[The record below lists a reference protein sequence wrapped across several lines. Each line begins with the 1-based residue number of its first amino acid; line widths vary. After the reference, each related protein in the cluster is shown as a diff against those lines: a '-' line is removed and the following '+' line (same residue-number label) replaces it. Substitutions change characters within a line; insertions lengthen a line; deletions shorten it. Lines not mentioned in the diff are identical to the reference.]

1 MFLILSVLWFI
12 RTTKHILFWLYLW
25 QLKEYH
31 FGRFFAHFKT
41 QKGQKLVL
49 NSLQNFKI
57 LLAILFLLDSIV
69 FVWVL
74 FLVYFIESFLFF
86 KAIVDK
92 KAKKPKL
99 TKKTVLLLS
108 ISFLIVVL
116 FSLALYTY
124 SEEIIQLSLYLLVF
138 DVLAPLIVTIVV
150 FSFQPLSIFVRNN
163 TIRRAKKKIRTFK
176 LITGGPIV
184 VGIRGSYGKTS
195 TKEFLSTILSYKF
208 NVLKTKE
215 HQNSEIGISKC
226 ILNNLNKDHQVF
238 VVEMGSYNKGGI
250 KLLSNIVKPK
260 IGIVTGVNEQHLAL
274 FGSLDNLLSAEGG
287 RELAEALPNDGLL
300 VLNGDNKY
308 CLDLYKKTDIKK
320 KIYTLLKDKIDS
332 DIWADEITIKK
343 DYVSFV
349 ALTKEKEIAPFNI
362 DVLGKQNIQNILAAV
377 LVARHL
383 GMSFDEIIKASK
395 NIKQEQSGVSL
406 KSGKHGVNI
415 IDSSYSSNPNG
426 VIADLEYLS
435 IFPKKKVIIMPC
447 LIELGSKSSEIHKK
461 IGKKIGQVCNLAII
475 TTREEFWAIKEGAV
489 ESGMEEKNII
499 FCEKPGEI
507 STRISI
513 FCTKGDT
520 VLLEGRVPEKLISN
534 LLYK

>member
-150 FSFQPLSIFVRNN
+150 FSFQPLSIFVRN
-163 TIRRAKKKIRTFK
+163 
-176 LITGGPIV
+176 
-184 VGIRGSYGKTS
+184 
-195 TKEFLSTILSYKF
+195 
-208 NVLKTKE
+208 
-215 HQNSEIGISKC
+215 
-226 ILNNLNKDHQVF
+226 
-238 VVEMGSYNKGGI
+238 
-250 KLLSNIVKPK
+250 
-260 IGIVTGVNEQHLAL
+260 
-274 FGSLDNLLSAEGG
+274 
-287 RELAEALPNDGLL
+287 
-300 VLNGDNKY
+300 
-308 CLDLYKKTDIKK
+308 
-320 KIYTLLKDKIDS
+320 
-332 DIWADEITIKK
+332 
-343 DYVSFV
+343 
-349 ALTKEKEIAPFNI
+349 
-362 DVLGKQNIQNILAAV
+362 
-377 LVARHL
+377 
-383 GMSFDEIIKASK
+383 
-395 NIKQEQSGVSL
+395 
-406 KSGKHGVNI
+406 
-415 IDSSYSSNPNG
+415 
-426 VIADLEYLS
+426 
-435 IFPKKKVIIMPC
+435 
-447 LIELGSKSSEIHKK
+447 
-461 IGKKIGQVCNLAII
+461 
-475 TTREEFWAIKEGAV
+475 
-489 ESGMEEKNII
+489 
-499 FCEKPGEI
+499 
-507 STRISI
+507 
-513 FCTKGDT
+513 
-520 VLLEGRVPEKLISN
+520 
-534 LLYK
+534 